1 MLKGCVGV
9 KSSWKIHV
17 LTLGCMLALAGPA
30 AAAET
35 LLAKTDLRL
44 ADASVTAELWGNRL
58 PSGYSDDLLV
68 LLKDEQGSLVTAYA
82 PSIKGGYYP
91 MLEAVQVKP
100 APKKAAAAGSVG
112 TVAQSSKTA
121 QGASAEAA
129 QQLLLSVG
137 QGDWQAP
144 SEFRVLDFVDAKK
157 VNELFSSA
165 DSMGL
170 VTKAYNKE
178 EKLHITLQD
187 GQHNSTALPK
197 GVAPGKLYYGGLYS
211 LTAHDVDGDGQQELL
226 GSQQLVVGKQNV
238 ADVGAIWQLNKDN
251 KWKHSNM
258 TIMTVT
264 PTPKSNT
271 VNDGR
276 EIATGAILPRKMVV
290 PGGEATYPI
299 FVSQNVELQNKINAV
314 LQDECR
320 EYLDSFYKGR
330 ADMAFKVIEASDK
343 LLSIELISG
352 KNSFIHHYI
361 NLDPHTGEV
370 IKLEQI
376 LNTKDPDLPPLL
388 RLLCTNKNIQLEH
401 KLPAEWYLEGKNLF
415 LLQRICGKDEV
426 AGFALG
432 NLHKFVI
439 NKSWLVKNS
448 D

>member
-1 MLKGCVGV
+1 M
-9 KSSWKIHV
+9 
-17 LTLGCMLALAGPA
+17 
-30 AAAET
+30 
-35 LLAKTDLRL
+35 
-44 ADASVTAELWGNRL
+44 
-58 PSGYSDDLLV
+58 
-68 LLKDEQGSLVTAYA
+68 
-82 PSIKGGYYP
+82 
-91 MLEAVQVKP
+91 
-100 APKKAAAAGSVG
+100 
-112 TVAQSSKTA
+112 
-121 QGASAEAA
+121 
-129 QQLLLSVG
+129 
-137 QGDWQAP
+137 
-144 SEFRVLDFVDAKK
+144 
-157 VNELFSSA
+157 
-165 DSMGL
+165 
-170 VTKAYNKE
+170 
-178 EKLHITLQD
+178 
-187 GQHNSTALPK
+187 
-197 GVAPGKLYYGGLYS
+197 
-211 LTAHDVDGDGQQELL
+211 
-226 GSQQLVVGKQNV
+226 

-376 LNTKDPDLPPLL
+376 LNTKDPDLLLLL

-401 KLPAEWYLEGKNLF
+401 KLPAEWYLDGKNLF
-415 LLQRICGKDEV
+415 LLQSICGKDEV

-439 NKSWLVKNS
+439 NKSWLEKNS